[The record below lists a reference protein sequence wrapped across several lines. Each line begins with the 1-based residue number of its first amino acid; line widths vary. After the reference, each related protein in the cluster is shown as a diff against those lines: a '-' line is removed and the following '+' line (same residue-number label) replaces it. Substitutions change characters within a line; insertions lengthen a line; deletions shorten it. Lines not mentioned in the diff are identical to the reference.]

1 MVAMVLAAL
10 DQTIL
15 AAAIP
20 AIAGDLGNFAD
31 VSWLASAYL
40 IAVTVTAPVYGH
52 LGDRFGR
59 RRMLYVAL
67 TLFVL
72 ASLACSLATSLS
84 MLIVARTLQGMG
96 GGGLMTLSQA
106 LISEQVPPR
115 ERGRY
120 QGYFAGLFAVSSTL
134 GPVLGG
140 YLTQHASWR
149 AVFLINLPL
158 GIVAGILARRV
169 PYTPGHRDGPF
180 RPDVLGTVLFALG
193 ACTLLFAL
201 SSGGHRIAWSSPLLL
216 GLVAVAV
223 GAFALLY
230 VWERRIDDP
239 VIPVAL
245 LSQAGILRSNIV
257 VVTFGATLFA
267 LILYLP
273 LFLQLS
279 RSAGVGESGL
289 LLLPVTLTI
298 AMAALITG
306 RYIARTGRITMP
318 PVVGLS
324 TSTLGLLT
332 LAAIVHSAPTW
343 LVLSLIVVIAMGLG
357 TVMPACQIIVQDTA
371 GPRSLGSATAS
382 VSVSRAFGGALGSA
396 LAGVLLYLMLAGDG
410 SAFSS
415 VLARVGDAAPGA
427 MPPADR
433 LALSV
438 RVNDAFRLMFLIL
451 SGITAFGAVMAFS
464 IPQRR
469 I

>member
-1 MVAMVLAAL
+1 
-10 DQTIL
+10 
-15 AAAIP
+15 
-20 AIAGDLGNFAD
+20 
-31 VSWLASAYL
+31 
-40 IAVTVTAPVYGH
+40 
-52 LGDRFGR
+52 
-59 RRMLYVAL
+59 
-67 TLFVL
+67 
-72 ASLACSLATSLS
+72 
-84 MLIVARTLQGMG
+84 
-96 GGGLMTLSQA
+96 
-106 LISEQVPPR
+106 
-115 ERGRY
+115 
-120 QGYFAGLFAVSSTL
+120 
-134 GPVLGG
+134 
-140 YLTQHASWR
+140 
-149 AVFLINLPL
+149 
-158 GIVAGILARRV
+158 
-169 PYTPGHRDGPF
+169 
-180 RPDVLGTVLFALG
+180 
-193 ACTLLFAL
+193 
-201 SSGGHRIAWSSPLLL
+201 
-216 GLVAVAV
+216 
-223 GAFALLY
+223 
-230 VWERRIDDP
+230 